1 MLLPIVS
8 FSLEFISNEKTSKSG
23 RGLICIY
30 AKGCRFETLP
40 GEGPIAI
47 VSNISPQIP
56 KECSLPP
63 GILTLA
69 RAGKGS
75 MGPGGG

>member
-40 GEGPIAI
+40 GEGPIA
-47 VSNISPQIP
+47 NISPQIP

-63 GILTLA
+63 GILTLTKGG
-69 RAGKGS
+69 RGS